1 MNYIPQQYA
10 TLWKKK
16 MAKVH
21 KGGRNI
27 KLNKAIHR
35 YVFRLTDQEN
45 ARFLSLFDESGLD
58 TKAKFI
64 VALLFERQIKSIK
77 IDAGAMEYY
86 TKLSQLFAQ
95 FRAIG
100 VNYNQIVK
108 ILHTTFGEK
117 KTVFYIGKLEKQT
130 LELAA
135 LCKDILILSKQ
146 FETEYLLKKEK

>member
-1 MNYIPQQYA
+1 MVQI
-10 TLWKKK
+10 
-16 MAKVH
+16 H
-21 KGGRNI
+21 KGGRNP
-27 KLNKAIHR
+27 KLNKALHR

-45 ARFLSLFDESGLD
+45 ARFLSLFEDSGLD

-77 IDAGAMEYY
+77 IDAGAMEYC
-86 TKLSQLFAQ
+86 TKLSRLFAQ

-108 ILHTTFGEK
+108 ILHTTFGDK

-130 LELAA
+130 LELAD

-146 FETEYLLKKEK
+146 FESEYLLNKEKL